1 MLKKASPA
9 QEAAAEKRYLQRLEA
24 ARNSTHVN
32 PFESESDQAARI
44 ERAKKDYNFF
54 CRTYFPIICE
64 HDCPPFHI
72 ENAHRIK
79 ANKHC
84 RELMAMGSGMA
95 KSMNYTTL
103 VPLWIMLQGELKTM
117 LVCSINSDKA
127 IELLDPIRAE
137 LEGNALLIHDFGKQK
152 KEGAWEAK
160 HFQTQNG
167 CGFFALGIGQ
177 SPRGVRQHQSRVD
190 YLVFDDCDD
199 KAVCRNPKR
208 LAQHTNWCLEDALGT
223 TSPRG
228 SRVIFV
234 NNIFAEQ
241 TILTTIRDT
250 RNDAGAWH
258 YTQVNATDEN
268 GKATWDYPGAQEY
281 YDSLR
286 AAMGPLSFAS
296 EYNNTPYAKGT
307 VFTDELIQW
316 AELPPLDKFEAIV
329 GHWDVAFTDTKTA
342 DFNAVQ
348 VWGLYQKNYY
358 MIDCFTKKSQLREV
372 IRWIFLKKI
381 ETENQAR
388 ILFFL
393 KASFG
398 IKA

>member
-32 PFESESDQAARI
+32 PFESESDQAVRI
-44 ERAKKDYNFF
+44 DRAKKDYNFF
-54 CRTYFPIICE
+54 CRTYFPTICE

-72 ENAHRIK
+72 ANANRIK

-84 RELMAMGSGMA
+84 HELMAMGRGMA
-95 KSMNYTTL
+95 KSMNYSTL
-103 VPLWIMLQGELKTM
+103 VPIWLMLQGELKVM
-117 LVCSINSDKA
+117 LLCSINAERA

-152 KEGAWEAK
+152 KEGEWESK
-160 HFQTQNG
+160 HFVTQNG
-167 CGFFALGIGQ
+167 CAFFALGIGQ
-177 SPRGVRQHQSRVD
+177 RPRGIRQGAYRVD

-223 TSPRG
+223 TSPRA
-228 SRVIFV
+228 SRVVFV

-250 RNDAGAWH
+250 RNEATAW
-258 YTQVNATDEN
+258 YFTQVNATDSE
-268 GKATWDYPGAQEY
+268 GKATWNYAGAQAY
-281 YDSLR
+281 LDSQR
-286 AAMGPLSFAS
+286 AAMGALSFES
-296 EYNNTPYAKGT
+296 EYNNRPYSQGT

-316 AELPPLDKFEAIV
+316 AELPQIGRAHV
-329 GHWDVAFTDTKTA
+329 
-342 DFNAVQ
+342 
-348 VWGLYQKNYY
+348 
-358 MIDCFTKKSQLREV
+358 
-372 IRWIFLKKI
+372 
-381 ETENQAR
+381 
-388 ILFFL
+388 
-393 KASFG
+393 
-398 IKA
+398 